1 MQIGYVNDNRFWT
14 LQVCELSVLIYAI
27 KSYNNEFWFFLKK
40 YFFNFT
46 DIVKMKWRS
55 VYTAK
60 MFKGKI

>member
-1 MQIGYVNDNRFWT
+1 MNFG
-14 LQVCELSVLIYAI
+14 
-27 KSYNNEFWFFLKK
+27 FLKK

-60 MFKGKI
+60 MFKGKILWIPN